1 MRTGS
6 VPATVTPVIDSGQ
19 EDARPVSVID
29 EATEDEARDLLRPCC
44 ASAAWLVA
52 MTANRPYGTLDALVE
67 RSDGALALL
76 DWPDVEEALEA
87 HPRIGQR
94 AAGSDRESSW
104 SRQEQS
110 AAAELD
116 RGIAD
121 DLGAGN
127 LAYEERFGHVF
138 LIRATGRSAEEM
150 LAELRERL
158 TNDVETER
166 GVVRGELA
174 QIVRLRLA
182 KAFR

>member
-1 MRTGS
+1 
-6 VPATVTPVIDSGQ
+6 VIDS
-19 EDARPVSVID
+19 DALPVSALD
-29 EATEDEARDLLRPCC
+29 EAGPDEARDLLRPCC
-44 ASAAWLVA
+44 ASSAWLVA
-52 MTANRPYGTLDALVE
+52 MSRGRPYGTMDALIE

-76 DWPDVEEALEA
+76 DWPDVEEALAA

-94 AAGSDRESSW
+94 LAGADRESAW

-110 AAAELD
+110 ATAELE
-116 RGIAD
+116 RSTAD
-121 DLGAGN
+121 DLVAGN

-138 LIRATGRSAEEM
+138 LIRATGRSAEEI
-150 LAELRERL
+150 LTELRDRL
-158 TNDVETER
+158 GNDAETER